1 MILSKEG
8 EWKKKIDSFSFVEG
22 MFRSIENDEFVHF
35 KLTDDAGYYIECQG
49 SRNKL
54 ILSFTRQNEGNDETV
69 FLGVSKE
76 DRGETSI
83 PFRTSFLSTRK
94 NEILMLEDAQI
105 CFQTFYEGRP
115 FPNAFNQRNV

>member
-1 MILSKEG
+1 MILAKEG
-8 EWKKKIDSFSFVEG
+8 EWKKKIDDFSFVEG
-22 MFRSIENDEFVHF
+22 MFRSIEDEEFVHF
-35 KLTDDAGYYIECQG
+35 KLTNDHGHYIECQG

-54 ILSFTRQNEGNDETV
+54 ILSFTRQHEDKNETV

-83 PFRTSFLSTRK
+83 PFETSFLTTRK

-105 CFQTFYEGRP
+105 CFRAFYEDKP
-115 FPNAFNQRNV
+115 FPNAFNQRIV